1 MKRSF
6 FIAKT
11 EVVQTLRQTRIL
23 MIVFFLVILY
33 ESVLS
38 PMNALSVKTSMS
50 LHFSEPFILMCTSD
64 TNIILIP
71 VVYLFILSGFPY
83 CKKQYFQMIRTGK
96 RQWFFGE
103 LSFIVVTS
111 FALTLVIFLA
121 SMLFTAGQIE
131 PYDSWSSFMTQMYFQ
146 YPEEYVNNSILFLY
160 ASTIAH
166 GEPIDILIY
175 TFSMMWANL
184 VICGIGLLLGTIVGH
199 RIIAFIVNI
208 AVVLSGGICSKFAG
222 SFKWIFPLTHMEYGE
237 HFNYVFSEVYF
248 PVWGS
253 ITYYLLLIAALIVLC
268 LCKLKR
274 MNVGDEV

>member
-6 FIAKT
+6 LIAKT
-11 EVVQTLRQTRIL
+11 EVVQTLRQSRIL
-23 MIVFFLVILY
+23 TILFFLVILY

-38 PMNALSVKTSMS
+38 PMNSLSAETSMS
-50 LHFSEPFILMCTSD
+50 LHFSEPFILMCTTD

-71 VVYLFILSGFPY
+71 VVYLFVLSGFPY

-103 LSFIVVTS
+103 LLFIAVTS
-111 FALTLVIFLA
+111 FAVTLVIFLA

-131 PYDSWSSFMTQMYFQ
+131 PHDSWSSFMTQMFHQ
-146 YPEEYVNNSILFLY
+146 YPEKYANNSILFLN

-175 TFSMMWANL
+175 TFTMMWTYLA
-184 VICGIGLLLGTIVGH
+184 ICGIALLLGTIIGH
-199 RIIAFIVNI
+199 RITAFIVNI
-208 AVVLSGGICSKFAG
+208 AVAVSGGICISFAG
-222 SFKWIFPLTHMEYGE
+222 DFKWIFPLVHMEYGE

-248 PVWGS
+248 PIWGS
-253 ITYYLLLIAALIVLC
+253 VAYYLLLTAVLIVFC
-268 LCKLKR
+268 LYRLKR
-274 MNVGDEV
+274 MNVGDEI